1 MWHWLKWNRQLRM
14 MAVIHLTCLLT
25 FCLILGWLQLNLRA
39 WSFGWLEKNLR
50 ISLFLSENISPP
62 DTQALQEVLEQDE
75 RIQAIKKFSSEESF
89 LFLQQQMPLERKL
102 LENLDPAFLPT
113 TLDFQIAPNFYH
125 QVPQIVRF
133 LQSQEGVAQ
142 VIVPQPIFEMVGHFS
157 QISEPLAWGL
167 FFVANLL
174 MVFILFYLL
183 RLAFEEHR
191 EAFKLLDL
199 SGAPFFSI
207 RVVFLLEV
215 GMVLGISTLLSCGIT
230 FICYRFSLNFPL
242 FQKASFFFKQPILF
256 YEWQTLLV
264 FGIFTFVLGQF
275 YTFWVT
281 QRWYLYLRKP

>member
-1 MWHWLKWNRQLRM
+1 
-14 MAVIHLTCLLT
+14 MAVIHMTCLLT
-25 FCLILGWLQLNLRA
+25 FCLILGWFQLNMRS
-39 WSFGWLEKNLR
+39 WSLGWLEKNLR

-62 DTQALQEVLEQDE
+62 ETQALQEILEQDE
-75 RIQAIKKFSSEESF
+75 RIQTIKKFSSEDSF

-113 TLDFQIAPNFYH
+113 TLDFQIAPHFYH
-125 QVPQIVRF
+125 QVPQIVRL

-142 VIVPQPIFEMVGHFS
+142 VVVPQPVFEMVGHLS

-174 MVFILFYLL
+174 MIFLLFYLL

-215 GMVLGISTLLSCGIT
+215 GRVLGISTLLSCGIT
-230 FICYRFSLNFPL
+230 FICYRFSLSFPL
-242 FQKASFFFKQPILF
+242 LQKASFFFNQPILF

-264 FGIFTFVLGQF
+264 FGIFTFVLGEL
-275 YTFWVT
+275 YTYWVT
-281 QRWYLYLRKP
+281 QRWYLDLRKP